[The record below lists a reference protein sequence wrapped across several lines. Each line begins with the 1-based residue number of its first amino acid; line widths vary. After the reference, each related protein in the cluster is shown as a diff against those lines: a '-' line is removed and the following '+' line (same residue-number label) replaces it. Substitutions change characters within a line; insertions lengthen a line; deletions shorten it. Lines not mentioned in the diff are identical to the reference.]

1 NQSAQSNRANP
12 MEVTCNFTGLG
23 TSADTNFAGEPC
35 NPQVNRVDWDKWVT
49 SPRDSYNMFARA
61 TFDITDSL
69 EAYSNFHVAS
79 SSTFTRRE
87 PAPLLGGFGVIIPFD
102 SQADGEQ
109 IYLPSLNPN
118 TGATRPEYRTGGVKG
133 TTCAPTGG

>member
-1 NQSAQSNRANP
+1 NQSATSTPLNP
-12 MEVTCNFTGLG
+12 MEITCAFTANG
-23 TSADTNFAGEPC
+23 TSADPNFAGEPC

-61 TFDITDSL
+61 TFDLSDTTQ
-69 EAYSNFHVAS
+69 AYTNFHVAS

-87 PAPLLGGFGVIIPFD
+87 PAPLLGGFGVVIPFD
-102 SQADGEQ
+102 SQADGDE

-118 TGATRPEYRTGGVKG
+118 TGAT
-133 TTCAPTGG
+133 